1 MSDFEP
7 DAPDRITTERPREL
21 AGIEQDAA
29 RLAEVIERYALLD
42 LPESPVAERH
52 AQRLRFALARLCETR
67 RESPA
72 ATRAEIALWILE
84 THVENAAAFVNRL
97 LREARR
103 RPGRRT
109 MHAEVD
115 EAATLMERRL
125 SAA

>member
-1 MSDFEP
+1 MSGFDP
-7 DAPDRITTERPREL
+7 DAPEGITTERSPEAR
-21 AGIEQDAA
+21 GIEQDAE
-29 RLAEVIERYALLD
+29 RLAEVIERYALLE
-42 LPESPVAERH
+42 LPESQVAERH
-52 AQRLRFALARLCETR
+52 AQRLRFALARLCEAR

-103 RPGRRT
+103 RPGRRAV
-109 MHAEVD
+109 HAEVD
-115 EAATLMERRL
+115 EAATLLERRL